1 MIFCI
6 DNYSD
11 PKEIVVYDSIDQ
23 LTNMV
28 EWQDI
33 LDKGIINIDAD
44 GNIYE
49 WDDNKKSEY
58 GGIYGYSMKVV
69 GTNIDLATKCF
80 LIYERLNKPN
90 EFLLD
95 ELGP

>member
-6 DNYSD
+6 DNYSN

-23 LTNMV
+23 LTKRI

-33 LDKGIINIDAD
+33 LDKGVINIDAN

-58 GGIYGYSMKVV
+58 RGIYGYSMKVV
-69 GTNIDLATKCF
+69 EINTPSWS
-80 LIYERLNKPN
+80 ERPPREHKSCNH
-90 EFLLD
+90 
-95 ELGP
+95 

>member
-1 MIFCI
+1 MIFSI
-6 DNYSD
+6 YNYTD
-11 PKEIVVYDSIDQ
+11 PKEVVVYESVYD

-33 LDKGIINIDAD
+33 LDKGVTIIDSD

-49 WDDNKKSEY
+49 WDDTKKSEY
-58 GGIYGYSMKVV
+58 ATVYGYSMKVV
-69 GTNIDLATKCF
+69 KPNLDLANKC
-80 LIYERLNKPN
+80 LQTYERLNRPT

-95 ELGP
+95 Q

>member
-6 DNYSD
+6 DNYSN

-33 LDKGIINIDAD
+33 LNNGVTNIDTD

-58 GGIYGYSMKVV
+58 GSIYGYSMKVV
-69 GTNIDLATKCF
+69 RTDIDLAKKCI
-80 LIYERLNKPN
+80 LTYERLNRPD

-95 ELGP
+95 K